1 MCIESLC
8 TPSQHIKEGN
18 LAAHV
23 AMPSV
28 PSPNEIVVAQQTVK
42 NEENARYSLTANS
55 VNLTRDLGSILRPSQ
70 DKSLLVIS
78 IIRKRLGLN
87 RIVGNFDGK
96 SPFFLY
102 ERPSRAHVV
111 NTGEALRPRKARQN
125 LSKQT
130 ARSCFIGVMIANARS
145 KERRA
150 CDHHGSG
157 RTPYTSH
164 RRAPCQGISEAVLGG

>member
-1 MCIESLC
+1 MTPKSEFGSRVKFFFWKFSLEMI
-8 TPSQHIKEGN
+8 QFILIRN
-18 LAAHV
+18 
-23 AMPSV
+23 
-28 PSPNEIVVAQQTVK
+28 PNEILRVK
-42 NEENARYSLTANS
+42 LSKLGFHFQNFIPYKKQPNYKFTANS

-111 NTGEALRPRKARQN
+111 NTREALRPRKARQRP
-125 LSKQT
+125 L
-130 ARSCFIGVMIANARS
+130 
-145 KERRA
+145 
-150 CDHHGSG
+150 
-157 RTPYTSH
+157 
-164 RRAPCQGISEAVLGG
+164 

>member
-1 MCIESLC
+1 M
-8 TPSQHIKEGN
+8 
-18 LAAHV
+18 
-23 AMPSV
+23 
-28 PSPNEIVVAQQTVK
+28 
-42 NEENARYSLTANS
+42 
-55 VNLTRDLGSILRPSQ
+55 NLTRDLGSILRPSQ

-145 KERRA
+145 KEPRRA
-150 CDHHGSG
+150 VGSARLRCTPRRCGAAGWHPAAAAGRQAARMQWFQAAPAHWRGSELLLYVSLAHGQQ
-157 RTPYTSH
+157 H
-164 RRAPCQGISEAVLGG
+164 RH